1 MNEKMNEQMNIE
13 YESGRARQTHIRKMK
28 VSNELRFEKKLKY
41 QSNLWFYL
49 EQEKAISLS

>member
-1 MNEKMNEQMNIE
+1 MNEQMNIE
-13 YESGRARQTHIRKMK
+13 YESGRARQTHIRKIK